1 MRCPYVYNIF
11 RDIEFIRYNI
21 GFTYTNSIKKQSLII
36 IGLQDNESQLINT
49 IAHEAR
55 HLQQHIA
62 NVENLDENSETVC
75 YLIGYI
81 VQKIYEQCK
90 ICELL

>member
-1 MRCPYVYNIF
+1 MKCPNVYEIF

-21 GFTYTNSIKKQSLII
+21 GYTYTNLNNKESLIL
-36 IGLQDNESQLINT
+36 IGLQDDDSQLINT

-62 NVENLDENSETVC
+62 NTEKLDENSESVC

-81 VQKIYEQCK
+81 VQQIYKQCK
-90 ICELL
+90 NCELL